1 MQTVQTQL
9 PMGMPILPSN
19 GSNDQFGG
27 MGGLTGLIL
36 GGALFGR
43 NGGLFGNQGDGAAVA
58 ANAAQDAANARYDG
72 LQAQFNAMSQSNQT
86 NSMMSGFGNLN
97 EQLAALNTA
106 SMNQFYQGQLATAQQ
121 MNAMQTALAA
131 CCCDNRVAAE
141 RTNANIAASEARL
154 GLQICT
160 QAHDTE
166 MLLAQQTANLTA
178 QLTNSTIA
186 SLQDSVAQC
195 RQSSLEN
202 TINNGFNTMA
212 NAMASLAGVVANTC
226 KKGNGQ

>member
-9 PMGMPILPSN
+9 PMGMPILPTS

-43 NGGLFGNQGDGAAVA
+43 NGGLFGNNGDAGAVA
-58 ANAAQDAANARYDG
+58 ANAAQDASNARFDG
-72 LQAQFNAMSQSNQT
+72 LQAQFNALSQQNQT
-86 NSMMSGFGNLN
+86 ASMTQGFGNIN
-97 EQLAALNTA
+97 EQIAALNTA

-121 MNAMQTALAA
+121 MNAMQTSLAA
-131 CCCDNRVAAE
+131 CCCENRVA
-141 RTNANIAASEARL
+141 TANTMAAIAASEARL
-154 GLQICT
+154 GLQICN
-160 QAHDTE
+160 QAHETE
-166 MLLAQQTANLTA
+166 SLLAQQTANLTA
-178 QLTNSTIA
+178 QLNNATI
-186 SLQDSVAQC
+186 SNLQDNIAQC

-202 TINNGFNTMA
+202 TINNGFNNMA

-226 KKGNGQ
+226 KKGNGS